1 MAVPIVAVAA
11 SAPEPRVRRFLEE
24 ETVLW
29 LTATTP
35 DGRPHIVPVWFLWD
49 GETILV
55 FSKPHAV
62 KVAALRHEPRAML
75 ALGDAENDF
84 DVALIEARAELP
96 EQPVPLPPAFL
107 AKYADR
113 MPRGQLD
120 PERFAATYTQAIRL
134 VPTRFLP
141 WHGRSEP
148 RAPQPSWP
156 GRLAVALG
164 SALRRPLARPL
175 GRPLGRAVSGAA

>member
-1 MAVPIVAVAA
+1 MAVPTPPIAA
-11 SAPEPRVRRFLEE
+11 PAPEPRVRRFLEE
-24 ETVLW
+24 ESVLW

-49 GETILV
+49 GEAILV

-75 ALGDAENDF
+75 ALGDAEDDF
-84 DVALIEARAELP
+84 NVGLIEARAELA
-96 EQPVPLPPAFL
+96 EEPVPVPPAFV

-113 MPRGQLD
+113 MPRGHLD

-148 RAPQPSWP
+148 RLPQRSWTT
-156 GRLAVALG
+156 RLAVALG
-164 SALRRPLARPL
+164 SALGRPVARPLARV
-175 GRPLGRAVSGAA
+175 VSGAA

>member
-1 MAVPIVAVAA
+1 M
-11 SAPEPRVRRFLEE
+11 RQFLEE
-24 ETVLW
+24 ESVLW

-49 GETILV
+49 GEAILV

-75 ALGDAENDF
+75 ALGDAEDDF
-84 DVALIEARAELP
+84 NVGLIEARAELLDA
-96 EQPVPLPPAFL
+96 PVPVPPAFL
-107 AKYADR
+107 AKYGDR

-120 PERFAATYTQAIRL
+120 PARFAATYTQAIRL

-148 RAPQPSWP
+148 GMPRRSWTA
-156 GRLAVALG
+156 RLAGALG
-164 SALRRPLARPL
+164 SALGRPLERPL
-175 GRPLGRAVSGAA
+175 GRVVSGAA